1 MPTVSVIVPNYNHAP
16 FLRQRIESIL
26 RQTYQ
31 DFELILLDDC
41 STDDSRAVLSQCAS
55 DPRVRL
61 EFNEVN
67 SGSTFKQWN
76 KGARLARGKYIWMAE
91 SDDYADEKF
100 LECLVA
106 ALERDE
112 KIAFAY
118 CRSWRVMENGRTNG
132 FIDPFYTLD
141 PLWNSDFCVD
151 GREHCRKFSVRSPVI
166 CNASAALFQ
175 KSAYEMAGGADES
188 LRLCGDWK
196 MWAAMAL
203 VGKVAYVNQ
212 PLNYFRHHP
221 STVRIRTARDAT
233 DVMEK
238 LRVIRWILDK
248 SDPSPSDIRLARQAA
263 AHQWVPAVMSLRI
276 PWRTKLAILKSAR
289 KIDPYPSRRLLRPA
303 ASTIRLKFLRHWHSR
318 RPAVERPA

>member
-1 MPTVSVIVPNYNHAP
+1 MPSVSVIVPNYNHARYLP
-16 FLRQRIESIL
+16 QRIESIL

-41 STDDSRAVLSQCAS
+41 STDDSRAVLSQYAS

-61 EFNEVN
+61 EFNQAN
-67 SGSTFKQWN
+67 AGTFKQWN
-76 KGARLARGKYIWMAE
+76 KGVRLARGKYIWMAE
-91 SDDYADEKF
+91 SDDYADKKF

-118 CRSWRVMENGRTNG
+118 CRSWRVMENGRIDG
-132 FIDPFYTLD
+132 FIDPFYGVD

-166 CNASAALFQ
+166 CNASAALFR
-175 KSAYEMAGGADES
+175 KSAYETAGGADES

-196 MWAAMAL
+196 VWAAMAL

-212 PLNYFRHHP
+212 PLNYFRHHL
-221 STVRIRTARDAT
+221 STVRTTTARDAT

-238 LRVIRWILDK
+238 LKVIRWILDK
-248 SDPSPSDIRLARQAA
+248 SDPSPSDIWHGRQAA

-276 PWRTKLAILKSAR
+276 PWSTKLAILKGAR
-289 KIDPYPSRRLLRPA
+289 KIDPYPISRLAHPIWL
-303 ASTIRLKFLRHWHSR
+303 TIQHKVARHWRSR
-318 RPAVERPA
+318 RPAPAPGS